1 MTEID
6 NLFPISLFDKES
18 LSVLALKLEK
28 YGTLSC
34 VREQNRI
41 VAMCAGYAN
50 DIQNRQGYISV
61 VAVLPEYSNKGY
73 GKVAVQGFLKK
84 TKGAGMSSVY
94 LYADSENS
102 AALHMYKKLGFSE
115 WNIVVEPRPK
125 DKHLIIQL

>member
-1 MTEID
+1 MVTHRTLPTICKKLSKIFRGGTELYRFLTEID

-50 DIQNRQGYISV
+50 DIQN
-61 VAVLPEYSNKGY
+61 
-73 GKVAVQGFLKK
+73 
-84 TKGAGMSSVY
+84 
-94 LYADSENS
+94 
-102 AALHMYKKLGFSE
+102 
-115 WNIVVEPRPK
+115 
-125 DKHLIIQL
+125 